1 MTVNKMPLLIGTF
14 GFLLS
19 SSVLAAP
26 TSGTQLCTDNR
37 CVEANQVATPVAL
50 YHRLGEL
57 FTKNTG
63 RKITFCD
70 ADPSIRLCFQQ
81 MLRMSASS
89 SVMTADIMVDAADML
104 EVKMSQDETS
114 LTALLDMSVEA
125 NGTYPECAT
134 AQAQVVVDASDK
146 VSVIIDNFGCAFTST
161 STSDLNMGFAVDYID
176 FEKAV
181 LGGYYTFSAS
191 QAMHGMRSGYALLRF
206 AEPVSGKFDGI
217 IPFEPDVVSD
227 VVVEEQNVVSDVEK
241 TKEECAPCV
250 AEKIRDDDAVRGA
263 IEAAARAEA
272 EAKAAAERAV
282 KMAEDAA
289 QATSNYAQKKAE
301 EAEKA
306 KKEAEKAAEMA
317 KAARSRVDNK
327 VAAMSCDGEQKTAA
341 KTKTEQTPVVLNE
354 VVEGKPAVA
363 KTVTTKTTVI
373 KHIDAD
379 GNVSEQ
385 VINEPTVSET
395 ITLDGLVESVE
406 LPKTIDE
413 PQVAIPEVI
422 AEVPS
427 VPQTEETFTQK
438 WNRWMHKAGRVFWL
452 EEPLF

>member
-1 MTVNKMPLLIGTF
+1 MTVNKMPLLIGTLGLLF
-14 GFLLS
+14 G
-19 SSVLAAP
+19 SSVWATP
-26 TSGTQLCTDNR
+26 TSGTQLCINNK
-37 CVEANQVATPVAL
+37 CVNANQVATPVAL

-70 ADPSIRLCFQQ
+70 ADPAIHLCFQQ
-81 MLRMSASS
+81 MLRLSASS
-89 SVMTADIMVDAADML
+89 SVMTADVQIDAADML

-146 VSVIIDNFGCAFTST
+146 VSVMIDNFGCAFTSA

-206 AEPVSGKFDGI
+206 AEPVSGEFDGI
-217 IPFEPDVVSD
+217 VMAEPETVVHP
-227 VVVEEQNVVSDVEK
+227 VVKEKVITEK
-241 TKEECAPCV
+241 TVTPEKECAPCM
-250 AEKIRDDDAVRGA
+250 AEKIRDDDVVRGA

-282 KMAEDAA
+282 KMAEEAA
-289 QATSNYAQKKAE
+289 QTTSDYAQKKAE

-327 VAAMSCDGEQKTAA
+327 VAAMNCQSDKKTE
-341 KTKTEQTPVVLNE
+341 TEPEQTPTLQNE
-354 VVEGKPAVA
+354 VVKDESAVA
-363 KTVTTKTTVI
+363 KTVTTKTTII

-385 VINEPTVSET
+385 VIDEPSVTETVSLET
-395 ITLDGLVESVE
+395 PAKVVVLTETV
-406 LPKTIDE
+406 KE
-413 PQVAIPEVI
+413 PQVEMPEVI
-422 AEVPS
+422 IETPS
-427 VPQTEETFTQK
+427 APQIEETFSQK